1 MLTAGLLDDW
11 MGGAARGVFMCVPV
25 QLKKA
30 DYYDPKEERKTRL
43 AL

>member
-1 MLTAGLLDDW
+1 M
-11 MGGAARGVFMCVPV
+11 MGGLGGGMAARGAFVCVPV

-30 DYYDPKEERKTRL
+30 DYYDPKEERKATL